1 MNLHAARHF
10 FILGAAKAGTTS
22 LHAWLDQHPA
32 VQMSDPKEPFF
43 FEAEFEN
50 GLAYYHATYFRGADG
65 QRLLGDARH
74 RNLYF
79 PYVPARIHALCPEAR
94 LIAVLRNPVD
104 RAYAHWWH
112 WYRLGREALPFRAAI
127 EADEARIRAG
137 QTVSTPVEIVE
148 YSRVLDPDGMGPYRT
163 YLDSGYYAEQLE
175 RYLGQFSRD
184 RLKIILFEDLIADP
198 RRVLIDTCGFLGIDP
213 APPTHMDFAARN
225 TSGRLRWRRAR
236 DKILARLVDMLRTEP
251 FSLFTHAGRKKLFD
265 RPPLEPGLREWLH
278 QHYRPHN
285 ARLAAL
291 LNRDL
296 GAWDKPRRQ

>member
-1 MNLHAARHF
+1 MDLRASRHF

-43 FEAEFEN
+43 FESEYER
-50 GLAYYHATYFRGADG
+50 GLDYYHATYFRGADG

-79 PYVPARIHALCPEAR
+79 PYIPARIHSLFPEAR

-112 WYRLGREALPFRAAI
+112 WYRLGREALSFQEAI
-127 EADEARIRAG
+127 EADATRIRAG
-137 QTVSTPVEIVE
+137 VFVSSPAEITE
-148 YSRVLDPDGMGPYRT
+148 YGRRLDADGMGPYRT

-175 RYLGQFSRD
+175 RYLALFRKGQ
-184 RLKIILFEDLIADP
+184 LMVILFEDLIADP
-198 RRVLIDTCGFLGIDP
+198 RQVFIDTCNFLEIDP
-213 APPTHMDFAARN
+213 SSARQPDFSPRN
-225 TSGRLRWRRAR
+225 SSGRLRWRHAR
-236 DKILARLVDMLRTEP
+236 DKILARLWRSLRTDP
-251 FSLFTHAGRKKLFD
+251 LSLMMRAGRKQLLA
-265 RPPLEPGLREWLH
+265 RPPLEPEQRMWLQ

-285 ARLAAL
+285 ARLQKML
-291 LNRDL
+291 GRDL
-296 GAWDKPRRQ
+296 SGWG